1 MRLAVVLGKKGACSS
16 EASRS
21 GSLEL
26 PPPSEW
32 PSGCRRRRAGHACS
46 WRRGPAI
53 FVLLT
58 SYAPFPGAVCGSRR
72 THKGDQPL
80 SVIVHLRFVFYL
92 AGTCHSAAS
101 VCGRLRVAFVRRN
114 SSGADHCALGN
125 CLHPLALHAYL
136 RKLGFQRVVCDAP
149 ISLQVV
155 SISFYFSQLCRI
167 SLSLFFYIAISSI
180 TADSCLPLFG

>member
-1 MRLAVVLGKKGACSS
+1 MAFG
-16 EASRS
+16 
-21 GSLEL
+21 L
-26 PPPSEW
+26 PP
-32 PSGCRRRRAGHACS
+32 RRTRLFVEEGASDLCFAHKLRAFS
-46 WRRGPAI
+46 R
-53 FVLLT
+53 
-58 SYAPFPGAVCGSRR
+58 CGSRR